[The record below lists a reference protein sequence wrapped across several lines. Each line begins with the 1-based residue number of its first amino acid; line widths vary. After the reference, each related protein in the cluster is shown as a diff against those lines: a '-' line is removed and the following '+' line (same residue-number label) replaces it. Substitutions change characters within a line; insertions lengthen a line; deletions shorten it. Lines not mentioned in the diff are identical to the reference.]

1 MLNLTYITTFVL
13 LLLITVQDFRF
24 RAISWI
30 WIPLLFISVLA
41 KALFVSDSLVVLDS
55 IMQNILFI
63 VLQMGVLILYFSIR
77 KKKFESVINSYIGW
91 GDILFFVAIA
101 PALCFGN
108 FLLFIVFSI
117 LFILISYSILSI
129 FKINTDKQIPLAG
142 IQSVFLLF
150 WFTGEWIFDPFLS
163 YTYLPLYFVS

>member
-1 MLNLTYITTFVL
+1 
-13 LLLITVQDFRF
+13 VQDFRF

-30 WIPLLFISVLA
+30 CIPLLFISVLA
-41 KALFVSDSLVVLDS
+41 KALFVSDSLVVLDY

-63 VLQMGVLILYFSIR
+63 ILQMGVLILYFSIR

-129 FKINTDKQIPLAG
+129 FKINTNKQIPLAG

-150 WFTGEWIFDPFLS
+150 WFTGEWIFDPSLS